1 LWRDDCFTGGV
12 LKDRKGEMK
21 MRTKMNLTST
31 NASMN
36 LNETLVRDSKSLK
49 VKAGVRA
56 GLLKRA

>member
-1 LWRDDCFTGGV
+1 MALQVVSQRTE
-12 LKDRKGEMK
+12 KEKTK

-56 GLLKRA
+56 GLLKKVC

>member
-1 LWRDDCFTGGV
+1 
-12 LKDRKGEMK
+12 

-31 NASMN
+31 NVSMN

-56 GLLKRA
+56 GLLKKICS

>member
-1 LWRDDCFTGGV
+1 
-12 LKDRKGEMK
+12 

-36 LNETLVRDSKSLK
+36 LSETLVRDSKSLK

-56 GLLKRA
+56 GYPKKVY